1 MISRYLLNR
10 FHFKKISCYINRSI
24 IMDSFMSGSAGT
36 DLNSAYSNDSFAP
49 TSGNFTKEQPAA
61 STPPVQYSPEIPKDD
76 ASPRKEVNTVEQAPI
91 YNQSDLLQ
99 DINNNDL
106 KAQMNTLRKEIQ
118 QQRNVNKLEYKDNY
132 ERNSLY
138 DRFMKRKADV
148 YRFVCLSMIIVF
160 ALATHELAS
169 KTLSEYINSINVTP
183 KRAFAMQI
191 SYPILILLIYWTFK
205 SI

>member
-1 MISRYLLNR
+1 
-10 FHFKKISCYINRSI
+10 
-24 IMDSFMSGSAGT
+24 MSGSAGT
-36 DLNSAYSNDSFAP
+36 DLNSAYSNDSLSP
-49 TSGNFTKEQPAA
+49 TSGDFLTGSEQAA
-61 STPPVQYSPEIPKDD
+61 STPPIQYSPEIPKED
-76 ASPRKEVNTVEQAPI
+76 APARKDVKPVEQAPL
-91 YNQSDLLQ
+91 YNQGDLLQ

-118 QQRNVNKLEYKDNY
+118 QQRNINKLEYKDNY

-160 ALATHELAS
+160 ALASHELAS
-169 KTLSEYINSINVTP
+169 KTLSEYISSINVTP
-183 KRAFAMQI
+183 NRAFAMQV
-191 SYPILILLIYWTFK
+191 SYPVVVLLIYWTFK